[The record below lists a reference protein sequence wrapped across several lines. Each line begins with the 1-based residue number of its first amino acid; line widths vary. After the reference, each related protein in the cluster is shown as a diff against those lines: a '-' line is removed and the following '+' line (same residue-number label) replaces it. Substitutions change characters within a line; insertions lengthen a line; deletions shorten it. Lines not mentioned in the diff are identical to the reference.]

1 MRNVFASGPDDGG
14 PDGGAGRQHEA
25 SVGEG
30 RTRDGRR
37 GSPDGGGGSGGDAAA
52 RGCSFCL
59 GAGFVKGARRQS
71 SAQSIYED
79 AVC

>member
-30 RTRDGRR
+30 RTRDGD
-37 GSPDGGGGSGGDAAA
+37 DGGGGSGGDAAA

-59 GAGFVKGARRQS
+59 GAGFIKSARRQS
-71 SAQSIYED
+71 SVQSI
-79 AVC
+79 C